1 MGKIL
6 QEGCGWNFEDH
17 KRISQCATPTLTF
30 KFLKTKICI
39 KDIVEPQGYQLFS
52 KLKDFSELSWFNAH
66 EIHKEYISLHCGSFC
81 CRKAAIKLELIAS
94 WADPLL
100 SQISNGIPNLK
111 LQERIY
117 GLFHKNI
124 SNILFQIPII
134 KKRRGEWWF
143 FRTNQF
149 TNIGLVR

>member
-1 MGKIL
+1 M
-6 QEGCGWNFEDH
+6 
-17 KRISQCATPTLTF
+17 
-30 KFLKTKICI
+30 KFTRNIFHYI
-39 KDIVEPQGYQLFS
+39 AGASVVE
-52 KLKDFSELSWFNAH
+52 K
-66 EIHKEYISLHCGSFC
+66 
-81 CRKAAIKLELIAS
+81 IKLELIAS